1 MNAQKNK
8 TVRFQIGE
16 TYQSVDWFT
25 GGTGFY
31 TVAGRDGDVLVLK
44 EAHDEIDG
52 FHECEGHSSY
62 QIHEESGK
70 EYIVIGT
77 YHGHE
82 NRIYAGR

>member
-16 TYQSVDWFT
+16 TYQSVDW
-25 GGTGFY
+25 Y

-52 FHECEGHSSY
+52 FHECEGYSSY

-82 NRIYAGR
+82 NRIYAGI